1 MTYLLLIRH
10 GETDWNNEG
19 RVQGHTDTPLNA
31 NGIAQAHQLAA
42 RIASEESFVVMY
54 ASPLARARVT
64 AEIIARQCG
73 TAPILDDRLKEQCL
87 GEFEGM
93 TGAEFEQRFPDA
105 LAAWRADPLRS
116 PLPGQEQRDAFQRRV
131 QSFLDDLRARYAD
144 GARAAIVTHGGTIG
158 MMLAT
163 LIGLDI
169 GKRFPFWFD
178 NASLS
183 HVDLSGGRVRLRLLN
198 DTCHL
203 RDGHRQ

>member
-1 MTYLLLIRH
+1 MHLLLIRH
-10 GETDWNNEG
+10 GETDWNNEA
-19 RVQGHTDTPLNA
+19 RVQGHSDTPLNA
-31 NGIAQAHQLAA
+31 NGVAQARQLAVRVA
-42 RIASEESFVVMY
+42 AEETFAAMY

-64 AEIIARQCG
+64 AEIVAQQCG
-73 TAPILDDRLKEQCL
+73 VTPILDDRLKEQML
-87 GEFEGM
+87 GEFEGL
-93 TGAEFEQRFPDA
+93 TDAEFTQRFPGA
-105 LAAWRADPLRS
+105 LAAWRADPIRC
-116 PLPGQEQRDAFQRRV
+116 PIPGQETRDAFQRRV
-131 QSFLDDLRARYAD
+131 QSFLEDLRARHAD
-144 GARAAIVTHGGTIG
+144 GMRVAIVTHGGTIG

-203 RDGHRQ
+203 RNGHLQ

>member
-1 MTYLLLIRH
+1 MHLLLIRH

-19 RVQGHTDTPLNA
+19 RMQGHTDTPLNA
-31 NGIAQAHQLAA
+31 NGLAQARQLAA
-42 RIASEESFVVMY
+42 RIASEESFATLY

-64 AEIIARQCG
+64 AEIIAQECG
-73 TAPILDDRLKEQCL
+73 IAPILDDRLKEQRL
-87 GEFEGM
+87 GEFEGL
-93 TGAEFEQRFPDA
+93 TDAEFEQRFPGA
-105 LAAWRADPLRS
+105 LAAWRADLLQS
-116 PLPGQEQRDAFQRRV
+116 PLPGQERRDAFQRRV
-131 QSFLDDLRARYAD
+131 QAFLDDLRARHTD
-144 GARAAIVTHGGTIG
+144 DTRVAIVTHGGTIG

-163 LIGLDI
+163 LIELDI

-203 RDGHRQ
+203 RNEHMR

>member
-1 MTYLLLIRH
+1 MHLLLIRH

-31 NGIAQAHQLAA
+31 NGLAQARRLAA
-42 RIASEESFVVMY
+42 RIAAEEAFATMY

-64 AEIIARQCG
+64 AEIVAQACG
-73 TAPILDDRLKEQCL
+73 IAPILDDRLKEQCL
-87 GEFEGM
+87 GEFEGL
-93 TGAEFEQRFPDA
+93 TGVEFEQHFPEIF
-105 LAAWRADPLRS
+105 AAWRTDPLRS
-116 PLPGQEQRDAFQRRV
+116 PLPGQETRDDFQRRV
-131 QSFLDDLRARYAD
+131 QAFLDDLRARHTD
-144 GARAAIVTHGGTIG
+144 GTRVAVVTHGGTIG

-163 LIGLDI
+163 LMGLDI

-183 HVDLSGGRVRLRLLN
+183 QVDLSGGRVRLRLLN

-203 RDGHRQ
+203 RNGHGK

>member
-1 MTYLLLIRH
+1 MDLLLIRH
-10 GETDWNNEG
+10 GETDWNNE
-19 RVQGHTDTPLNA
+19 RRMQGHTDTPLNA
-31 NGIAQAHQLAA
+31 NGIAQARQLAV
-42 RIASEESFVVMY
+42 RVVSEGSFSAMY

-64 AEIIARQCG
+64 AEIIAQECG
-73 TAPILDDRLKEQCL
+73 IAPILDDRLKEQGL
-87 GEFEGM
+87 GKFEGL
-93 TGAEFEQRFPDA
+93 TDAELERRFPGA
-105 LAAWRADPLRS
+105 LAAWRTDPLRA
-116 PLPGQEQRDAFQRRV
+116 PLPGQEKRDAFQQRV
-131 QSFLDDLRARYAD
+131 QAFLDNLRARHTD
-144 GARAAIVTHGGTIG
+144 GTRVAVVTHGGTIG

-203 RDGHRQ
+203 RNGNCK

>member
-1 MTYLLLIRH
+1 MHLLLIRH

-19 RVQGHTDTPLNA
+19 RVQGHSDTPLNA
-31 NGIAQAHQLAA
+31 NGLAQARQLAA
-42 RIASEESFVVMY
+42 RIATEETFAAMY
-54 ASPLARARVT
+54 ASPLVRARVT
-64 AEIIARQCG
+64 AEIIAQQCG
-73 TAPILDDRLKEQCL
+73 IAPILDDRLKEQML
-87 GEFEGM
+87 GAFEGL
-93 TGAEFEQRFPDA
+93 TGAEFEQRFPEIF
-105 LAAWRADPLRS
+105 AAWRADPLGS
-116 PLPGQEQRDAFQRRV
+116 PLPGQEKRDDFRRRV
-131 QSFLDDLRARYAD
+131 QSFLDDLRARHAD
-144 GARAAIVTHGGTIG
+144 GACVAIVTHGGTIG

-203 RDGHRQ
+203 RNEHMR

>member
-1 MTYLLLIRH
+1 MHLLLIRH

-19 RVQGHTDTPLNA
+19 RVQGHSDTPLNA
-31 NGIAQAHQLAA
+31 NGIAQARQLAA
-42 RIASEESFVVMY
+42 RVAAEESFSALY

-64 AEIIARQCG
+64 AEIIAARCNV
-73 TAPILDDRLKEQCL
+73 APILDDRLKEQML
-87 GEFEGM
+87 GEFEGL
-93 TGAEFEQRFPDA
+93 TDAELEQRFPGA
-105 LAAWRADPLRS
+105 LAAWRADPLGS
-116 PLPGQEQRDAFQRRV
+116 PLPGQEKRDDFRRRV
-131 QSFLDDLRARYAD
+131 QTFLDDLCARHAD
-144 GARAAIVTHGGTIG
+144 GARVAIVTHGGTIG
-158 MMLAT
+158 MMLAP

-203 RDGHRQ
+203 RNGNCK

>member
-1 MTYLLLIRH
+1 MYLLLIRH
-10 GETDWNNEG
+10 GETDWNIEG
-19 RVQGHTDTPLNA
+19 RMQGHSDTPLNA
-31 NGIAQAHQLAA
+31 NGIAQARRLAA
-42 RIASEESFVVMY
+42 RVAAEESFSAMY

-64 AEIIARQCG
+64 AEIVAQACG
-73 TAPILDDRLKEQCL
+73 IAPILDDRLKEQCL
-87 GEFEGM
+87 GDFEGL
-93 TGAEFEQRFPDA
+93 TDAEFAQRFPGA

-116 PLPGQEQRDAFQRRV
+116 PLPGQEKRDAFQQRV
-131 QSFLDDLRARYAD
+131 QAFLDDLRARHSD
-144 GARAAIVTHGGTIG
+144 GTRVAVVTHGGTIG

>member
-1 MTYLLLIRH
+1 MYLLLLRH
-10 GETDWNNEG
+10 GEADWNNEG
-19 RVQGHTDTPLNA
+19 RVQGHSDTPLNA
-31 NGIAQAHQLAA
+31 NGIAQARQLAA
-42 RIASEESFVVMY
+42 RVAAEESFAALY

-64 AEIIARQCG
+64 AEIVAQEYGIA
-73 TAPILDDRLKEQCL
+73 PVLDDRLKEQCL
-87 GEFEGM
+87 GKFEGL
-93 TGAEFEQRFPDA
+93 TDTEFEQRFPGA

-116 PLPGQEQRDAFQRRV
+116 PLPGQEKRDAFQQRV
-131 QSFLDDLRARYAD
+131 QAFLDDLRARHTD
-144 GARAAIVTHGGTIG
+144 GMRVAVVTHGGTIG

-183 HVDLSGGRVRLRLLN
+183 RVDLSGGRVRLRLLN

-203 RDGHRQ
+203 RTGHQQ

>member
-1 MTYLLLIRH
+1 MYLFLLRH

-19 RVQGHTDTPLNA
+19 RMQGHSDTPLNA

-42 RIASEESFVVMY
+42 RVASEESFAAMY

-64 AEIIARQCG
+64 AEIIAQQCNL
-73 TAPILDDRLKEQCL
+73 TPLLDDRLKEQCL
-87 GEFEGM
+87 GDLEGL
-93 TGAEFEQRFPDA
+93 TGTEFEQRFPEV
-105 LAAWRADPLRS
+105 LAAWRADPLQT
-116 PLPGQEQRDAFQRRV
+116 PLPGQEKRDAFQQRV
-131 QSFLDDLRARYAD
+131 QAFLADLQARHAD
-144 GARAAIVTHGGTIG
+144 GTRVAVVTHGGTIG

-178 NASLS
+178 NASIS
-183 HVDLSGGRVRLRLLN
+183 HVDLSGGRVRVRLLN

-203 RDGHRQ
+203 RNGHRQ

>member
-1 MTYLLLIRH
+1 MHLLLLRH

-19 RVQGHTDTPLNA
+19 RVQGHSDTLLNA

-42 RIASEESFVVMY
+42 RVASEESFAAMY

-64 AEIIARQCG
+64 AEIIAQQCNL
-73 TAPILDDRLKEQCL
+73 TPLLDDRLKEQCL
-87 GEFEGM
+87 GDLEGL
-93 TGAEFEQRFPDA
+93 TGTEFEQRFPEV
-105 LAAWRADPLRS
+105 LAAWRADPLQT
-116 PLPGQEQRDAFQRRV
+116 PLPGQEKRDAFQQRV
-131 QSFLDDLRARYAD
+131 QAFLADLQARHAD
-144 GARAAIVTHGGTIG
+144 GTRVAVVTHGGTIG

-178 NASLS
+178 NASIS
-183 HVDLSGGRVRLRLLN
+183 HVDLSGGRVRVRLLN

-203 RDGHRQ
+203 RNGHRQ